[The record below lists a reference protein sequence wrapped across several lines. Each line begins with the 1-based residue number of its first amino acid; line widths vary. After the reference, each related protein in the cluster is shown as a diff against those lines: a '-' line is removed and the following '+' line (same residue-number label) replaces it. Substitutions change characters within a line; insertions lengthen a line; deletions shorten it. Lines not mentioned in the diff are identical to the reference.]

1 MSVPGASSDRT
12 QPVPQANATLAAM
25 PDQDVGVDTRGLPSR
40 TRRALVAL
48 TAMTGFGLLA
58 GSADAKKKKN
68 KKKKKKKSKSFV
80 LQALNMKGSNE
91 VAPNPGDPLASGTA
105 SFTVD
110 PKGSV
115 CATFTFQT
123 TTPNSTV
130 TMTHIHQG
138 GPTVNGPIVIDFH
151 GMMQECVPVTDKA
164 LLADLKANPGGYYA
178 NIHTNNF
185 SGGAVREN
193 LVEAVKA

>member
-1 MSVPGASSDRT
+1 MSFLGQESET
-12 QPVPQANATLAAM
+12 ET
-25 PDQDVGVDTRGLPSR
+25 GTRGPSSL

-48 TAMTGFGLLA
+48 SAMTGVGLVA
-58 GSADAKKKKN
+58 GDADAKKKDKP
-68 KKKKKKKSKSFV
+68 FV
-80 LQALNMKGSNE
+80 LQALNMKGANE

-105 SFTVD
+105 TFTVD
-110 PKGSV
+110 HKGTV

-130 TMTHIHQG
+130 IMTHIHQG
-138 GPTVNGPIVIDFH
+138 GPTVNGPIVVDFH
-151 GMMQECVPVTDKA
+151 GMLQECVTVTDKA
-164 LLADLKANPGGYYA
+164 LLADLKANPGGYYP

-185 SGGAVREN
+185 TGGAVREQ

>member
-1 MSVPGASSDRT
+1 MSLSGHETETGTPR
-12 QPVPQANATLAAM
+12 
-25 PDQDVGVDTRGLPSR
+25 PSLL

-48 TAMTGFGLLA
+48 STITGVGLFA
-58 GSADAKKKKN
+58 GQADAKKKK
-68 KKKKKKKSKSFV
+68 KKKKKKKFV

-110 PKGSV
+110 PKKGSV

-130 TMTHIHQG
+130 TMTHIHKG

-151 GMMQECVPVTDKA
+151 GMLQECVPVTDKA

-185 SGGAVREN
+185 TGGAVREN
-193 LVEAVKA
+193 LVEVVKA